1 MFKILHTIPFSCLRS
16 PFRYSTTSFSSSSSP
31 KITATPSTRFI
42 VDYLIDSLGFHED
55 EAVAVSSKVPHLKST
70 ANSDLV
76 VNLFKDYGLDDVQ
89 IRNIVSAAPRTL
101 TLRPSKTL
109 EPKLRVFRELGLPG
123 ADLVKLVKRNTY
135 IFRKGLHTQL
145 IPTVDYLRKLLGCDE
160 KVVQMINRSRWVLL
174 PSKTLS
180 RISANISLLQKYGL
194 CEEKILKFLVTN
206 PQYMKQAPDFF
217 ESKLQYVEGKLGI
230 SRDSSNFIHGLAAAL
245 YRSESDIENNVQIFR
260 SFGWSNLEI
269 ATLFKAQPYCLS
281 KSEAYISDKL
291 NFFMKEL
298 KYTPCYL
305 MGRTS
310 FWTLSLE
317 KRIKPRNEVLKILKE
332 KEKQNKLF
340 IQKLINSCQIEVWSS
355 LQVAGVGL

>member
-55 EAVAVSSKVPHLKST
+55 EAVAVSSK
-70 ANSDLV
+70 
-76 VNLFKDYGLDDVQ
+76 
-89 IRNIVSAAPRTL
+89 
-101 TLRPSKTL
+101 
-109 EPKLRVFRELGLPG
+109 
-123 ADLVKLVKRNTY
+123 
-135 IFRKGLHTQL
+135 
-145 IPTVDYLRKLLGCDE
+145 
-160 KVVQMINRSRWVLL
+160 
-174 PSKTLS
+174 
-180 RISANISLLQKYGL
+180 
-194 CEEKILKFLVTN
+194 
-206 PQYMKQAPDFF
+206 APDFF

-332 KEKQNKLF
+332 KEKVKDTPSLGTIVNYSELTFLSFLQRFESHIPSLCETYK
-340 IQKLINSCQIEVWSS
+340 NSLRDSKTK
-355 LQVAGVGL
+355 